1 MFWRW
6 WRLDEYDR
14 QRVWPNYGRFSAV
27 VCVSSVAG
35 AVAAVTWALWLADY
49 HRSDYRAD
57 GITFGSVDFFDA
69 ISFYAQV
76 SSPDAPPPPP
86 CRLVFLLSCFSLCSN
101 CPQGLRKLVAFC
113 CFYPLS
119 LVSYLIATLLV
130 LDRLMSFSKLTA
142 TSTKSSWAVW
152 WRVVAG
158 VVVAGAIVSVLCNI
172 AASVFF
178 ARAADTYDEIAA
190 GTRNLTRTITRST
203 AAEYLDQATKFTA
216 FMFAYE
222 ALMLLVLII
231 SFFAVGVASARRVQL
246 VLRSASDSA
255 TSMKGSI
262 ERKKRTVETPRQL
275 MRKIV
280 NTCGVIFVSLLLR
293 AVPSIMYAIAAG
305 LQHIRAS
312 CDAHT
317 DLSRCGECYDV
328 YTHMFV
334 WILYT
339 PSLHFAV
346 LLLSQPVAMLVALW
360 GMTSGQT
367 LAVMKESSAEQAEK

>member
-1 MFWRW
+1 
-6 WRLDEYDR
+6 
-14 QRVWPNYGRFSAV
+14 
-27 VCVSSVAG
+27 
-35 AVAAVTWALWLADY
+35 
-49 HRSDYRAD
+49 
-57 GITFGSVDFFDA
+57 
-69 ISFYAQV
+69 
-76 SSPDAPPPPP
+76 
-86 CRLVFLLSCFSLCSN
+86 
-101 CPQGLRKLVAFC
+101 
-113 CFYPLS
+113 
-119 LVSYLIATLLV
+119 
-130 LDRLMSFSKLTA
+130 
-142 TSTKSSWAVW
+142 
-152 WRVVAG
+152 
-158 VVVAGAIVSVLCNI
+158 
-172 AASVFF
+172 
-178 ARAADTYDEIAA
+178 
-190 GTRNLTRTITRST
+190 
-203 AAEYLDQATKFTA
+203 
-216 FMFAYE
+216 
-222 ALMLLVLII
+222 
-231 SFFAVGVASARRVQL
+231 
-246 VLRSASDSA
+246 
-255 TSMKGSI
+255 
-262 ERKKRTVETPRQL
+262 